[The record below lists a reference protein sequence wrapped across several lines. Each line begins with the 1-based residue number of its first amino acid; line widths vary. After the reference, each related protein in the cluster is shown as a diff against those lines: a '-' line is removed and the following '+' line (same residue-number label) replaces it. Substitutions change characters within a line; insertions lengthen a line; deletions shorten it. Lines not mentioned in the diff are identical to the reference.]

1 MENKFTP
8 ISEIGEFKL
17 IDRLTHNAEIK
28 HTSTK
33 KGIGDDAAIIAHLPK
48 KSHVISTDMLAEGV
62 HFDTIYTP
70 LKHLGYKS
78 IVTNISDI
86 CAMNGTATHILISLG
101 IPNKYSVEHI
111 EELYKGVDTAC
122 TNYNIDLIG
131 GDTTSSASGLIIN
144 ITIIGELSLKES
156 VYRTGAKPNHLLF
169 VSGDLG
175 AAYLGLQILE
185 REKSIFNENEQFQPK
200 LNEYSYILERQLKPE
215 ARVDVISQLKKKK
228 IIPSSMIDLSDG
240 LSSDV
245 RHICKASKVGVKIFE
260 NKIPILKE
268 TEKTANELNINPIFC
283 ALNGG
288 EDYELLFTLSL
299 NDYEKIKDIDIFSV
313 IGHTTRNKDQVE
325 LFAEGGGS
333 VNLKE
338 GGWDTFKNRQHI

>member
-1 MENKFTP
+1 MKNRFTP
-8 ISEIGEFKL
+8 ISEIGEFNL
-17 IDRLTHNAEIK
+17 IDRLTQNIK
-28 HTSTK
+28 TKHASTK
-33 KGIGDDAAIIAHLPK
+33 KGIGDDGAIITHLAK

-62 HFDTIYTP
+62 HFDPIYTP
-70 LKHLGYKS
+70 IKHLGYKS

-86 CAMNGTATHILISLG
+86 CAMNGTATHVLISLG

-111 EELYKGVDTAC
+111 EELYKGVETAC
-122 TNYNIDLIG
+122 KNYNIDLIG

-144 ITIIGELSLKES
+144 ITIIGELSSKES

-215 ARVDVISQLKKKK
+215 ARVDIISQLKKKK

-288 EDYELLFTLSL
+288 EDYELLFTAPSSL
-299 NDYEKIKDIDIFSV
+299 YETLKEINSIEA
-313 IGHTTRNKDQVE
+313 IGHITSEEGKIELITNLEESIDLTDQ
-325 LFAEGGGS
+325 
-333 VNLKE
+333 
-338 GGWDTFKNRQHI
+338 GWNSFYKK